1 MLADRVVGI
10 QPTGQALT
18 KPSDGRKFGIKV
30 LKPGLLLHVLSLSL
44 PVSVSLS
51 LCLPLSLS
59 MSVCLSVYLF
69 VSVSVSV
76 CLSLSLSLSLCFSV
90 SVSLCMLYKILQTGS
105 SSSRNETFT
114 LISDHLFPQPTN
126 FLSARKADARG
137 SGRAVS
143 RPVKNP
149 EGPRNHQTLTAAH
162 QMPCQASRYPQTQ
175 RQSPARH
182 CVRTRSCH
190 VHERAGTAASFD

>member
-1 MLADRVVGI
+1 MLADHVVGI

-18 KPSDGRKFGIKV
+18 KPSDGRTFGMKV
-30 LKPGLLLHVLSLSL
+30 LKPGLLLDVLSLSL

-51 LCLPLSLS
+51 VSLCLFLCLSLYVS
-59 MSVCLSVYLF
+59 VSLSASLCVSLSISLCLSASVCLSV
-69 VSVSVSV
+69 
-76 CLSLSLSLSLCFSV
+76 CLIV
-90 SVSLCMLYKILQTGS
+90 HAIKILQTGSS

-114 LISDHLFPQPTN
+114 LISDHLFPQPAN
-126 FLSARKADARG
+126 FLLAGKADARG

-149 EGPRNHQTLTAAH
+149 EGLRNHQTLTTAH
-162 QMPCQASRYPQTQ
+162 QRPCQASRYPQTQ